1 MMKRLDDNL
10 KIGKKPKRN
19 ALEQCDWQEMLEV
32 TDENCINI
40 IYEIFQLT
48 STNIKKLTIEIGLRM
63 KNGATIVK
71 SKIDRHVTF

>member
-10 KIGKKPKRN
+10 KIEKKPKRN
-19 ALEQCDWQEMLEV
+19 ALEQYDWREMLEV
-32 TDENCINI
+32 TGENCINI
-40 IYEIFQLT
+40 IYKIFQLT

-71 SKIDRHVTF
+71 IKD